1 MNQNL
6 VAVVRR
12 ELYACF
18 ATPLAYVFLAI
29 FLVLG
34 GVLTF
39 YLGNLFERRQ
49 ADLLPFFAFHPWL
62 YLFLMPALAMRLWAE
77 ERKSGTLELL
87 LTLPIR
93 LRDAVLGKFLAAW
106 LFAGLALVMTFP
118 MWITV
123 AWLGEPDNGA
133 IFTAYFGSWLMAG
146 AYLAV
151 GSCLS
156 ATTSNQVIAFVLT
169 VVTCFLLVICGFP
182 VVLNAFEGWA
192 PGWLITTVS
201 NLSFLTHFQAVSKGV
216 IDLGDFIFFLVMIA
230 GWLCATAIVIDRK
243 KAG

>member
-1 MNQNL
+1 MNNIM
-6 VAVVRR
+6 AITRR
-12 ELYACF
+12 ELYAYF

-34 GVLTF
+34 AVFTF
-39 YLGNLFERRQ
+39 YIGNFFERRQ
-49 ADLLPFFAFHPWL
+49 ADLLPVFAFHPWL

-77 ERKSGTLELL
+77 ERKGGTLELL

-106 LFAGLALVMTFP
+106 LFAGLALLLTFP
-118 MWITV
+118 LALTV
-123 AWLGEPDNGA
+123 NWLGDPDNGA
-133 IFTAYFGSWLMAG
+133 ILTAYVGSWLMAG

-156 ATTSNQVIAFVLT
+156 AATSNQVIAFIVT
-169 VVTCFLLVICGFP
+169 VVVCFLLVITGFP
-182 VVLNAFEGWA
+182 VVLGAFEGWA
-192 PGWLITTVS
+192 PGLLVDAVA
-201 NLSFLTHFQAVSKGV
+201 NLSFLTHFEAVSKGV
-216 IDLGDFIFFLVMIA
+216 IDFGDFVYFLVMIA
-230 GWLCATAIVIDRK
+230 GWLLATAIVIDRK

>member
-1 MNQNL
+1 MNNIM
-6 VAVVRR
+6 AITRR
-12 ELYACF
+12 ELYAYF

-34 GVLTF
+34 AVFTF
-39 YLGNLFERRQ
+39 YIGNFFERRQ

-77 ERKSGTLELL
+77 ERKGGTLELL

-106 LFAGLALVMTFP
+106 LFAGLALLLTFP
-118 MWITV
+118 LALTV
-123 AWLGEPDNGA
+123 NWLGDPDNGA
-133 IFTAYFGSWLMAG
+133 ILTAYVGSWLMAG
-146 AYLAV
+146 AYLAI

-156 ATTSNQVIAFVLT
+156 AATSNQVIAFIVT
-169 VVTCFLLVICGFP
+169 VVVCFLLVITGFP
-182 VVLNAFEGWA
+182 VVLGAFEGWA
-192 PGWLITTVS
+192 PGLLVDAVA
-201 NLSFLTHFQAVSKGV
+201 NLSFLTHFEAVSKGV
-216 IDLGDFIFFLVMIA
+216 IDFGDFVYFLVMIA
-230 GWLCATAIVIDRK
+230 GWLLATAIVIDRK

>member
-1 MNQNL
+1 MNNIM
-6 VAVVRR
+6 AITRR
-12 ELYACF
+12 ELYAYF

-34 GVLTF
+34 AVFTF
-39 YLGNLFERRQ
+39 YIGNFFERRQ

-77 ERKSGTLELL
+77 ERKGGTLELL

-106 LFAGLALVMTFP
+106 LFAGLALLLTFP
-118 MWITV
+118 LALTV
-123 AWLGEPDNGA
+123 NWLGDPDNGA
-133 IFTAYFGSWLMAG
+133 ILTAYVGSWLMAG

-156 ATTSNQVIAFVLT
+156 AATSNQVIAFIVT
-169 VVTCFLLVICGFP
+169 VVVCFMLVITGFP
-182 VVLNAFEGWA
+182 VVLGAFEGWA
-192 PGWLITTVS
+192 PGLLVDAIA
-201 NLSFLTHFQAVSKGV
+201 NLSFLTHFEAVSKGV
-216 IDLGDFIFFLVMIA
+216 IDFGDFVYFLVMIA
-230 GWLCATAIVIDRK
+230 GWLLATAIVIDRK

>member
-1 MNQNL
+1 MNNIM
-6 VAVVRR
+6 AITRR
-12 ELYACF
+12 ELYAYF

-34 GVLTF
+34 AVFTF
-39 YLGNLFERRQ
+39 YIGNFFERRQ

-77 ERKSGTLELL
+77 ERKGGTLELL

-106 LFAGLALVMTFP
+106 LFAGLALLLTFP
-118 MWITV
+118 LALTV
-123 AWLGEPDNGA
+123 NWLGDPDNGA
-133 IFTAYFGSWLMAG
+133 ILTAYVGSWFMAG

-156 ATTSNQVIAFVLT
+156 AATSNQVIAFIVT
-169 VVTCFLLVICGFP
+169 VVVCFMLVITGFP
-182 VVLNAFEGWA
+182 VVLGAFEGWA
-192 PGWLITTVS
+192 PGLLVDAIA
-201 NLSFLTHFQAVSKGV
+201 NLSFLTHFEAVSKGV
-216 IDLGDFIFFLVMIA
+216 IDFGDFVYFLVMIA
-230 GWLCATAIVIDRK
+230 GWLLATAIVIDRK

>member
-1 MNQNL
+1 MNNIM
-6 VAVVRR
+6 AITRR
-12 ELYACF
+12 ELYAYF

-34 GVLTF
+34 AVFTF
-39 YLGNLFERRQ
+39 YIGNFFERRQ

-77 ERKSGTLELL
+77 ERKGGTLELL

-106 LFAGLALVMTFP
+106 LFAGLALLLTFP
-118 MWITV
+118 LVLTV
-123 AWLGEPDNGA
+123 NWLGQPDNGA
-133 IFTAYFGSWLMAG
+133 ILTAYVGSWLMAG

-156 ATTSNQVIAFVLT
+156 AATSNQVIAFIVT
-169 VVTCFLLVICGFP
+169 VVVCFLLVITGFP
-182 VVLNAFEGWA
+182 VVLGAFEGWA
-192 PGWLITTVS
+192 PGLLVDAVA
-201 NLSFLTHFQAVSKGV
+201 NLSFLTHFEAVSKGV
-216 IDLGDFIFFLVMIA
+216 IDFGDFVYFLVMIA
-230 GWLCATAIVIDRK
+230 GWLLATAIVIDRK

>member
-1 MNQNL
+1 MNNIM
-6 VAVVRR
+6 AITRR
-12 ELYACF
+12 ELYAYF

-34 GVLTF
+34 AVFTF
-39 YLGNLFERRQ
+39 YIGNFFERRQ

-77 ERKSGTLELL
+77 EHKGGTLELL

-106 LFAGLALVMTFP
+106 LFAGLALLLTFP
-118 MWITV
+118 LALTV
-123 AWLGEPDNGA
+123 NWLGDPDNGA
-133 IFTAYFGSWLMAG
+133 ILTAYVGSWLMAG

-156 ATTSNQVIAFVLT
+156 AATSNQVIAFIVT
-169 VVTCFLLVICGFP
+169 VVVCFLLVITGFP
-182 VVLNAFEGWA
+182 VVLGAFEGWA
-192 PGWLITTVS
+192 PGLLVDAVA
-201 NLSFLTHFQAVSKGV
+201 NLSFLTHFEAVSKGV
-216 IDLGDFIFFLVMIA
+216 IDFGDFVYFLVMIA
-230 GWLCATAIVIDRK
+230 GWLLATAIVIDRK